1 MISTPVITV
10 FSKSQLASRM
20 MCRVH
25 PNTQQNSLQLAVLL
39 ALFLLLYLVL
49 CRRATPLL
57 TLQLR
62 TLQSQNET
70 VCCVAAEEDMA
81 NVGVRSAGF
90 ADGNE
95 AG

>member
-1 MISTPVITV
+1 MFIQHTT
-10 FSKSQLASRM
+10 K
-20 MCRVH
+20 
-25 PNTQQNSLQLAVLL
+25 QLAVLL
-39 ALFLLLYLVL
+39 ALFLLLSLVL